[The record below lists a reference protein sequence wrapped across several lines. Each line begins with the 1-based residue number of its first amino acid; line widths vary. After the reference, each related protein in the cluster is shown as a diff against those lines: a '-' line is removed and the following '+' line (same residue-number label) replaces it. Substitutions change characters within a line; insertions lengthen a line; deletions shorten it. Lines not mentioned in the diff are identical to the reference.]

1 MIVLVSF
8 ERHMAVCKMKELKL
22 KQTLTYMVYVGL
34 FATIV
39 NIPSMMIYE
48 WNGVNH
54 TNLTDIAC
62 NQTFIEIYIRYVL
75 NLSLRFLIPI
85 ILMIVFNTIIYKK
98 VKYLFF

>member
-22 KQTLTYMVYVGL
+22 KQTVTYMGYVGL

-48 WNGVNH
+48 WDGVNH

-62 NQTFIEIYIRYVL
+62 KETFIEIYIRYVL

-85 ILMIVFNTIIYKK
+85 VLMIVFNAIIYKK
-98 VKYLFF
+98 VNYL